1 MTGVLAS
8 TTLMA
13 WIAVRDGIPS
23 FTDSGRV
30 YFGTD
35 THAMTL
41 LVGAVLATY
50 WSQRGA
56 IAALTPQARRTVS
69 GIGLA
74 SLVGLVAA
82 FRFVD
87 PMSWALYRGGFLWVG
102 VLTAGVVAAAAVNGT
117 GFARALSV
125 QPLRWVGQRSY
136 GIYLWHW
143 PIFMVLRPGADL
155 EARGWPVEVARFG
168 LTLAGR
174 VALVPVRRD
183 AGASG
188 SGRPGLGR
196 PERAERPGL
205 PDPAA
210 PGRRRDGLH
219 GASRSAWGSVW
230 CASRPC
236 RPS

>member
-1 MTGVLAS
+1 
-8 TTLMA
+8 MA
-13 WIAVRDGIPS
+13 WIAVRDGIP
-23 FTDSGRV
+23 FVTDSGRV

-117 GFARALSV
+117 GV
-125 QPLRWVGQRSY
+125 
-136 GIYLWHW
+136 
-143 PIFMVLRPGADL
+143 RPGA
-155 EARGWPVEVARFG
+155 V
-168 LTLAGR
+168 
-174 VALVPVRRD
+174 
-183 AGASG
+183 GATTA
-188 SGRPGLGR
+188 LGR
-196 PERAERPGL
+196 SAVVRHL
-205 PDPAA
+205 PLALADLHGAA
-210 PGRRRDGLH
+210 PGSRPRGAWLARRGGSLRPH
-219 GASRSAWGSVW
+219 PRWPRRSRTATSRCRCVAERSAGSG
-230 CASRPC
+230 PT
-236 RPS
+236 